1 MWTGFEPTLSAIP
14 SELWSPSGVL
24 ASSVSTCTPIANW
37 VLVGLLTWGNRIRGC
52 YDLPTNRN
60 RSDHVFKETAMTIGI
75 TGASGQLAGLTIEK
89 HRTTEKTI
97 FASGLEWT
105 ILRNSLYADFQL
117 PTLSVAAETGK
128 LVHNNGDGACA
139 YVTRADCAAA
149 AAAVLT
155 GEGQAGA

>member
-89 HRTTEKTI
+89 VLDQVEPSELVLITRSPEKVEQLAQRGATVRAGD
-97 FASGLEWT
+97 FDEPAGLPAALAGIERLL
-105 ILRNSLYADFQL
+105 IVSADEGRQHL
-117 PTLSVAAETGK
+117 
-128 LVHNNGDGACA
+128 
-139 YVTRADCAAA
+139 
-149 AAAVLT
+149 AAVD
-155 GEGQAGA
+155 AAK